1 MILENF
7 IRALILT
14 EIIEAIAAFL
24 LGYRGKRFYI
34 VLMLINV
41 LTNPLLNFIL
51 IVLYYFH
58 IESLIITPV
67 LEVFVVIGEWKLFEY
82 ALGKQ
87 EKSYLFLSIIINLS
101 SYLIGLL
108 FNKILL
114 C

>member
-7 IRALILT
+7 IKVLFLT
-14 EIIEAIAAFL
+14 EIIEACTAYL

-34 VLMLINV
+34 VLILINI

-58 IESLIITPV
+58 IESFIITPI

-82 ALGKQ
+82 ALGKS
-87 EKSYLFLSIIINLS
+87 KRSYLLLSIIINLS
-101 SYLIGLL
+101 SYLIGGRLL
-108 FNKILL
+108 NI
-114 C
+114 